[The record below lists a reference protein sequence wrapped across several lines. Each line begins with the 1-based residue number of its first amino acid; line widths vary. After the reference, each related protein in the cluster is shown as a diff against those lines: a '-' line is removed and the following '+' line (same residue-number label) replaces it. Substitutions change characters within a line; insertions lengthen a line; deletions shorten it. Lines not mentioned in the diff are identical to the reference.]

1 MNKEPG
7 KRRTFRNRRPLTL
20 FLAGAVAFATARS
33 LGAQQQPLP
42 EDYIRPA
49 PITTTGQAPKMK
61 GEHLSIARTFK
72 VTFGQ
77 GDDLLAGLTEFAA
90 KNHIVSAQITG
101 LGGFITATLGWG
113 DSAKGWAFKQTVIDQ
128 KCEVVSLVGNISLR
142 DGNPYVHIHVVVSF
156 PDGSTK
162 GGHLIDAH
170 ISPIAE
176 IFVVETESALVP
188 KPTP

>member
-1 MNKEPG
+1 MH
-7 KRRTFRNRRPLTL
+7 RTLRECHLTTL
-20 FLAGAVAFATARS
+20 FLVGAIAFAAAVS
-33 LGAQQQPLP
+33 LGAQQPLP
-42 EDYIRPA
+42 EGYVRPA
-49 PITTTGQAPKMK
+49 PITATGQAPKMK

-77 GDDLLAGLTEFAA
+77 GDDLLFGLTEFVA
-90 KNHIVSAQITG
+90 KNHIESAQITG

-113 DSAKGWAFKQTVIDQ
+113 DPANGWAFKTTAIDQ
-128 KCEVVSLVGNISLR
+128 KCELVSLVGNVSVR
-142 DGNPYVHIHVVVSF
+142 EGKPYVHIHVVVSF

-176 IFVVETESALVP
+176 IFIVETESTPVP
-188 KPTP
+188 KSAP

>member
-1 MNKEPG
+1 M
-7 KRRTFRNRRPLTL
+7 RRALRNRHPLTL
-20 FLAGAVAFATARS
+20 FLAGAMAFAAACS
-33 LGAQQQPLP
+33 LSAQQQPPLP

-49 PITTTGQAPKMK
+49 PITATGQAPKMK
-61 GEHLSIARTFK
+61 GEQLSVARTFK

-77 GDDLLAGLTEFAA
+77 GDDLVAGLTEFAA
-90 KNHIVSAQITG
+90 KNHIAAAQITG

-128 KCEVVSLVGNISLR
+128 KCEVVSLVGNISIR

-162 GGHLIDAH
+162 GGHLIDAR

-176 IFVVETESALVP
+176 IFVVETETVLAP
-188 KPTP
+188 KSTP